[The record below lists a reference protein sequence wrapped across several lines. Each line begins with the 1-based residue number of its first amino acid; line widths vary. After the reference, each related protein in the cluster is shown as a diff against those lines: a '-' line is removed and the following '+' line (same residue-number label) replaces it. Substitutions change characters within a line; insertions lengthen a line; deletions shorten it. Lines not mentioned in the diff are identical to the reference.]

1 MAVQCSGTA
10 RPSQFVAPLTYT
22 LSTWAICS
30 TPPPRPTPRFTVS
43 PVSRPSSSRKGW
55 ATSVSPA
62 SAPPRQ
68 ANRTNISPGWNRPA
82 SSRRTRPLRSSAS
95 SSREVVLLARPVAA
109 ASSVNVTAPGACTT
123 SVSSRAA
130 RSTACVPPRLLTT
143 RLPVDSCDSPL
154 PSSTLRNS
162 VLLCDPT
169 IGVLAG
175 QGRIGQS
182 KCRPGVSRKGQ
193 VAMFRNTM
201 PRYEIL
207 SDDAVAVLDRGWRRI
222 VSEIGVQFAK
232 PEAVEL
238 FRQAGQQVDG
248 DVVKFDPEFVLEQAA
263 KAPRE
268 FDVQARNP
276 ANSVHIGGDDMV
288 FGAVYGSPFIREGE
302 VRRDATL
309 DDFHRL
315 AMLAQSFPELDSAG
329 GVICEPNDA
338 PLDSRHLDMV
348 YALQTVTDKIY
359 MGNVVS
365 GPNAADTIAMTSILF
380 GGRDAIERV
389 PATIS
394 LINCNS
400 PLRWDDR
407 MLDAQF
413 EYNRAAQPVVLTPF
427 LLMGAMSPVTI
438 PAALVQQLA
447 EALSGIA
454 LAQLIRPGCP
464 VIFGSFLSNIDMQ
477 SGSPSFGTP
486 ESAIGLLCTGQL
498 ARHYGLPFRTGG
510 GLNSSQTADEALMT
524 LLPTFLAGTNFVM
537 HAAGWLEGGLVSCYE
552 KFIIDI
558 ELLRELRVEFTPL
571 EITEESLAFGAHE
584 EVGHGGHFLGAAH
597 TMERFRDCF
606 QRPMLS
612 STTNFERW
620 LKLGG
625 KDTAAR
631 AGEIWRKKLEEFTP
645 PPLDD
650 AIRAELDDFVARRRR
665 EIDD

>member
-1 MAVQCSGTA
+1 M
-10 RPSQFVAPLTYT
+10 FV
-22 LSTWAICS
+22 
-30 TPPPRPTPRFTVS
+30 
-43 PVSRPSSSRKGW
+43 
-55 ATSVSPA
+55 
-62 SAPPRQ
+62 
-68 ANRTNISPGWNRPA
+68 
-82 SSRRTRPLRSSAS
+82 
-95 SSREVVLLARPVAA
+95 
-109 ASSVNVTAPGACTT
+109 
-123 SVSSRAA
+123 
-130 RSTACVPPRLLTT
+130 
-143 RLPVDSCDSPL
+143 
-154 PSSTLRNS
+154 
-162 VLLCDPT
+162 
-169 IGVLAG
+169 
-175 QGRIGQS
+175 
-182 KCRPGVSRKGQ
+182 
-193 VAMFRNTM
+193 NTM

-207 SDDAVAVLDRGWRRI
+207 SADSIAVLDRGWRRI
-222 VSEIGVQFAK
+222 VSEIGIQFAK

-238 FRQAGQQVDG
+238 FAKAGQQVDG
-248 DVVKFDPEFVLEQAA
+248 DVVKLDPEFVLEQVA

-276 ANSVHIGGDDMV
+276 ANTVHIGGDHMV
-288 FGAVYGSPFIREGE
+288 FSAVYGCPFVREGD

-309 DDFHRL
+309 QDFRQL
-315 AMLAQSFPELDSAG
+315 ASLSQAYAELDSAG

-338 PLDSRHLDMV
+338 PLDSRHLDMI
-348 YALQTVTDKIY
+348 YALQTLTDKIY

-365 GPNAADTIAMTSILF
+365 GPNAADTIKMTEILF
-380 GGRDAIERV
+380 GGLGGKGRAAIEQT

-413 EYNRAAQPVVLTPF
+413 EYNRAGQPVVLTPF

-438 PAALVQQLA
+438 PAALAQQLA

-510 GLNSSQTADEALMT
+510 GLNSSQTADAQSAYEALMT

-597 TMERFRDCF
+597 TMERFRECF
-606 QRPMLS
+606 YRPMLS
-612 STTNFERW
+612 STANFERW
-620 LKLGG
+620 IKLGG

-665 EIDD
+665 ELGD